1 MCTDTSVGYNKN
13 LYTAFKIF
21 TKILR
26 LNFFFQE
33 INIYKTNNLLKLYTP
48 CYASIIFC
56 ESIILYSS
64 TFSSVH
70 TIFLLS
76 TVKLHYLK
84 LDLTV

>member
-26 LNFFFQE
+26 LNFFFKE

-70 TIFLLS
+70 TIFFLS